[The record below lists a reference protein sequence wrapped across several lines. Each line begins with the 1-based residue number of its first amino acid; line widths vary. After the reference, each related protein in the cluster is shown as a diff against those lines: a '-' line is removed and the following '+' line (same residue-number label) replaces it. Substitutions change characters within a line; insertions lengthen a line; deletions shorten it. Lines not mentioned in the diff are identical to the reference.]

1 MIRFKWVKISNFM
14 SFGQKEVFV
23 DLDTKNTRAIMGR
36 NEDIGET
43 GSSANGVGKTT
54 IFNAIIFALYGKG
67 IDKLKTDEYI
77 NIVNGKKLVVELC
90 FQKGEKTYIVRRGR
104 KPNFLDITEDE
115 TSLTLDA
122 MRNTDE
128 AITALLGYGYD
139 LFMSSFFLSPHRQS
153 FMAMSGP
160 EQRSMIENMLSLD
173 VLAERAISLKS
184 IRDEIVV
191 DKKVLDRD
199 LIRYEQSNKHVTES
213 HESLMRNSKKF
224 EEDRSERVKSLQ
236 YHLNSLKEIDLIELR
251 EIFDEYLEKKDH
263 LRELEVKKREKGDAL
278 KTAKDRRAVAE
289 KNLAEYISLLENLER
304 FEKESKESSKD
315 AREYIDSR
323 DAIETYE
330 AKLAESVEA
339 AELYNKTTKELKE
352 KLTELSYVQ
361 KDLKTLS
368 EKKTRLE
375 TEISGHE
382 SGTCHVCGGDYVDED
397 HLERSKK
404 TLGNVLSEIATK
416 EKEEDSLKERVEYLQ
431 TALEGVSEPDQ
442 EAIAELSET
451 CATLKECLRVVSTSD
466 SIENPYSKLIEARRW
481 PTEQDI
487 EELSEKVA
495 TIQSDYDKTS
505 EELSDTKTEVEGY
518 EGILSELRV
527 SKKEHIDAIQQDIDK
542 TEREIEDVKNSK
554 NAFLEEATRVLEGY
568 VDLAEMNDEAKELD
582 EKEKHVGYL
591 IKLLTDSK
599 SFIRRR
605 ILDNY
610 VPYLNKKIN
619 EYSEKLG
626 LPHVCEVDSDLSV
639 SLTYMSR
646 GVSYYNLSRGE
657 RLRLDM
663 ATTGAFRDVMA
674 LLGKG
679 CNLSLLDEVLDSA
692 LDASGIHSAM
702 NFIGSN
708 AETVLL
714 VTHREELS
722 SGIGDKIVVV
732 KRNGFSDIE

>member
-1 MIRFKWVKISNFM
+1 M
-14 SFGQKEVFV
+14 V

-36 NEDIGET
+36 NEDIGDAG
-43 GSSANGVGKTT
+43 GSVNGIGKTT
-54 IFNAIIFALYGKG
+54 IFNSIIFALYGKG

-77 NIVNGKKLVVELC
+77 NIVNGKRLLVELC
-90 FQKGEKTYIVRRGR
+90 FEKGDKTYVIRRGR
-104 KPNFLDITEDE
+104 KPNLLDIKEDGV
-115 TSLTLDA
+115 SLTLDA

-128 AITALLGYGYD
+128 AITTLIGFDYD
-139 LFMSSFFLSPHRQS
+139 IFMASFFLSPHRQS

-160 EQRSMIENMLSLD
+160 EQRSMIESMLSLD

-213 HESLMRNSKKF
+213 HESLMKNSKKF

-236 YHLNSLKEIDLIELR
+236 NHLNSLKEIDLSELR

-263 LRELEVKKREKGDAL
+263 LSELEVKKREKGDAL
-278 KTAKDRRAVAE
+278 KTVKDHRAVAE

-315 AREYIDSR
+315 AREYIDSH
-323 DAIETYE
+323 DTIEAYE
-330 AKLAESVEA
+330 TELAKSVEA

-352 KLTELSYVQ
+352 KLTELSYVR

-375 TEISGHE
+375 TEIRGHE

-404 TLGNVLSEIATK
+404 TLGDVLSEISTK
-416 EKEEDSLKERVEYLQ
+416 EKEEDSLKERAEYLQ
-431 TALEGVSEPDQ
+431 TTLEGVSEPDQ

-466 SIENPYSKLIEARRW
+466 SIENPYNKLIEARIW

-487 EELSEKVA
+487 EELAENVA
-495 TIQSDYDKTS
+495 TIQSDYDKTAD
-505 EELSDTKTEVEGY
+505 ELSDTKPEVEGY

-626 LPHVCEVDSDLSV
+626 LPHTCEVNSDLTV

-646 GVSYYNLSRGE
+646 SVSYYNLSRGE

-663 ATTGAFRDVMA
+663 ATTGAFRDVMSM
-674 LLGKG
+674 LGKG
-679 CNLSLLDEVLDSA
+679 CNLALLDEVLDSA
-692 LDASGIHSAM
+692 LDASGINAALK
-702 NFIGSN
+702 FICAS

-722 SGIGDKIVVV
+722 SGISDRIMIV